1 MKLTPAMKIILAVAA
16 ICIAITLITTNNIA
30 TVMVLYGLNTTPA
43 ASTGTVNQGT
53 VQQGTVNQ
61 GGTVSGDTGSTG
73 NTGTVTPTPDATQ
86 PSGNT
91 GSTGSTDNAGSTGNN
106 GSTGTTDDK
115 KPADNSGAT
124 NTGDASK
131 MTTAQIV
138 DLYKNG
144 MNKVHSNAKTAV
156 RVKDGALN
164 YKGIVEAG
172 ALSSAASTLM
182 GMFMVADEAS
192 IEAKNEEWDKATVPP
207 ATCNLTEAGVKSA
220 SCKEEGGKY
229 IVTITAI
236 DQVNPKAG
244 SDGVGSVI
252 DVIQEETITGS
263 ISSVPGLSLSNIS
276 IAYENVT
283 VVATIDKATGN
294 IENIKINAPCVL
306 SLSAKLLL
314 ASIDNAKVGIQV
326 ISEFAMTY

>member
-1 MKLTPAMKIILAVAA
+1 
-16 ICIAITLITTNNIA
+16 
-30 TVMVLYGLNTTPA
+30 MVLYGLNSTPA
-43 ASTGTVNQGT
+43 VSTGTVQQGA
-53 VQQGTVNQ
+53 VQQQSGTVNQ
-61 GGTVSGDTGSTG
+61 GGTVQQG
-73 NTGTVTPTPDATQ
+73 GTVDNSTNTTPTPDATQ
-86 PSGNT
+86 PSGDNT
-91 GSTGSTDNAGSTGNN
+91 TPTQPSGGNA
-106 GSTGTTDDK
+106 GTTDDK
-115 KPADNSGAT
+115 KPADNGGTA
-124 NTGDASK
+124 NNGDASK
-131 MTTAQIV
+131 MTTEQIV
-138 DLYKNG
+138 DLYKKG
-144 MNKVHSNAKTAV
+144 INKAHSDAKSAV
-156 RVKDGALN
+156 RVKDGAIN

-172 ALSSAASTLM
+172 GLSSAASTLM
-182 GMFMVADEAS
+182 GMFMVPDEAS
-192 IEAKNEEWDKATVPP
+192 IEAKNEEWDKAKVPP
-207 ATCNLTEAGVKSA
+207 ATCNLTAAGVKSA

-306 SLSAKLLL
+306 QLSAKL
-314 ASIDNAKVGIQV
+314 AIISIDNAKVGIQV

>member
-1 MKLTPAMKIILAVAA
+1 
-16 ICIAITLITTNNIA
+16 
-30 TVMVLYGLNTTPA
+30 
-43 ASTGTVNQGT
+43 
-53 VQQGTVNQ
+53 
-61 GGTVSGDTGSTG
+61 
-73 NTGTVTPTPDATQ
+73 
-86 PSGNT
+86 
-91 GSTGSTDNAGSTGNN
+91 
-106 GSTGTTDDK
+106 
-115 KPADNSGAT
+115 
-124 NTGDASK
+124 
-131 MTTAQIV
+131 
-138 DLYKNG
+138 
-144 MNKVHSNAKTAV
+144 
-156 RVKDGALN
+156 
-164 YKGIVEAG
+164 
-172 ALSSAASTLM
+172 M

-192 IEAKNEEWDKATVPP
+192 IETKNEEWDKAKVPP
-207 ATCNLTEAGVKSA
+207 MTCNLTAAGVKSA

-294 IENIKINAPCVL
+294 VENIKINAPCVL
-306 SLSAKLLL
+306 SLSAKL
-314 ASIDNAKVGIQV
+314 AIISIDNAKVGIQV